1 MVIVSTFISKAVAAQ
16 RSAAKESSQKSQKLQ
31 KSVKVHES
39 AIKKSVPIQFD
50 FFMFC

>member
-1 MVIVSTFISKAVAAQ
+1 MVIANTFISKAVPAQ
-16 RSAAKESSQKSQKLQ
+16 RSVAKELSHKSQKLQ